1 MTINF
6 GEVCLAVIICT
17 IITIVLY
24 IASWYNHEEKDVREI
39 LLSLDLKIFI
49 EFILGETNQKT

>member
-6 GEVCLAVIICT
+6 CEVCLAVIICT

-24 IASWYNHEEKDVREI
+24 IASWYNYEEKDVSEFVWER
-39 LLSLDLKIFI
+39 LKICF
-49 EFILGETNQKT
+49 

>member
-6 GEVCLAVIICT
+6 GEVCLATIICS

-24 IASWYNHEEKDVREI
+24 IASWYNHEEKDVREM
-39 LLSLDLKIFI
+39 LRF
-49 EFILGETNQKT
+49 